1 MPIEER
7 RRIALHQ
14 HASATWG
21 EEVADTLFE
30 LITPAGH
37 ELATRQDLERFSEQV
52 DRRFERLDRRFEAF
66 EVHVDERFA
75 RIDDRLDGFESRVGQ
90 RLAEL
95 GERFERRIADAVTTQ
110 TRTLVLSQ
118 LGALVVIAALA
129 FGLR

>member
-1 MPIEER
+1 MPIEAR
-7 RRIALHQ
+7 RRMALHH

-21 EEVADTLFE
+21 EKVADTLLK

-37 ELATRQDLERFSEQV
+37 ELATKADLERLSEQ
-52 DRRFERLDRRFEAF
+52 LDRSEA
-66 EVHVDERFA
+66 
-75 RIDDRLDGFESRVGQ
+75 RVGQ

-95 GERFERRIADAVTTQ
+95 GERFERRIADAVTAQ

-118 LGALVVIAALA
+118 LGAIVAIAALA

>member
-7 RRIALHQ
+7 RRLALHQ
-14 HASATWG
+14 HATTTWN
-21 EEVADTLFE
+21 EEVADTLLE
-30 LITPAGH
+30 LVTPAGH
-37 ELATRQDLERFSEQV
+37 ELATRQDLDRLQERF
-52 DRRFERLDRRFEAF
+52 DRRFERLEDRMQ
-66 EVHVDERFA
+66 
-75 RIDDRLDGFESRVGQ
+75 GFESRIA
-90 RLAEL
+90 RSLHEL